1 MDIKKAGIFPIVH
14 GVRALALERHRA
26 ETNTVERIQVLA
38 ELGALDRKMAGD
50 LVEAFTILSTIRL
63 KARVDLPEPGPE
75 EEGAELAIDNLVY
88 PDRLGKLDHDQFKDC
103 LALVKSFK
111 ELIAHHFRLNH

>member
-1 MDIKKAGIFPIVH
+1 
-14 GVRALALERHRA
+14 
-26 ETNTVERIQVLA
+26 VERIQVLA
-38 ELGALDRKMAGD
+38 ELGALDRKMAAD

-63 KARVDLPEPGPE
+63 KARVDLPDE
-75 EEGAELAIDNLVY
+75 EEGGELAIDNLVH
-88 PDRLGKLDHDQFKDC
+88 PDRLGKLDRDQFKDC